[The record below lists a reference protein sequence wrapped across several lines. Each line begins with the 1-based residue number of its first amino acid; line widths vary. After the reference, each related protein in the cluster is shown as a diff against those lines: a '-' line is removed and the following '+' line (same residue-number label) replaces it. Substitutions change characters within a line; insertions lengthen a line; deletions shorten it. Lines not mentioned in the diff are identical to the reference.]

1 MKSLFWCG
9 ILAAGVLAE
18 PLTWNALVASVEK
31 DPVLQASQRK
41 LTAIGER
48 SGTKLWNDL
57 ELEYSLDGFGFLE
70 HDFELKIK
78 PKAFGEGAASDAYMR
93 SQSNYQRLHLAEER
107 SAILYER
114 YEHAIRYVKRLQIQQ
129 IHRELAQ
136 VAADRIEVLQ
146 ALSGTETFRMQDLV
160 TALEEKANFSAK
172 MIADSNALTDS
183 RLKLLSWAPGF
194 DSVSLDTSFLP
205 TTEEI
210 KAILESVSRDVES
223 FNEVAIA
230 KAKWQLSERRAEQD
244 AASDRNYI
252 SKIGIGYKYVYAK
265 YKYKWVT
272 TECKGSSC
280 TEEWQLK
287 RSDDDR
293 RTQDKFYASIA
304 FRLPF
309 FSDGASAGLKRQID
323 VLEDERDYQAKK
335 RDMQQKAERRR
346 EEIMGLI
353 AQRDV
358 QSKFVEQVDQGA
370 LFEDFANKAGND
382 PILLLRAREVALESR
397 LKIAQ
402 LDSDIFT
409 VYLTLLYETGVL
421 ARTDVTNHLKAG
433 AGK

>member
-1 MKSLFWCG
+1 MKTLALCG
-9 ILAAGVLAE
+9 IFAACALAE
-18 PLTWNALVASVEK
+18 PLTWNSLVASIKK
-31 DPVLQASQRK
+31 DPVLQASQKK

-78 PKAFGEGAASDAYMR
+78 PKAFGEGAASDAYLK
-93 SQSNYQRLHLAEER
+93 SQSEYQKLHLAEER
-107 SAILYER
+107 AAVLYER
-114 YEHAIRYVKRLQIQQ
+114 YEHALRYVKRLQIQQ
-129 IHRELAQ
+129 LHRELAQ
-136 VAADRIEVLQ
+136 VASDRIEVLQ
-146 ALSGTETFRMQDLV
+146 ALSGTETFRLQDLV
-160 TALEEKANFSAK
+160 TAIEEKANLSAK
-172 MIADSNALTDS
+172 MIADSNALKDS
-183 RLKLLSWAPGF
+183 RLKLLSWAPEF
-194 DSVSLDTSFLP
+194 DSVSLDTNFFP
-205 TTEEI
+205 TVEEI
-210 KAILESVSRDVES
+210 KAILENISRDAES

-335 RDMQQKAERRR
+335 RDMQQKVERRR

-382 PILLLRAREVALESR
+382 PILLLRAREVSLESR

-402 LDSDIFT
+402 LDSDIFS

-421 ARTDVTNHLKAG
+421 SRTDVTNHLKAG